1 MPPSRYAP
9 VPFVRIAH
17 PEWSKSATI
26 YQVNTRQFTDEG
38 TFAAA
43 EAQLA
48 RLKELGVDIVWIMPI
63 HPIGEVHR
71 KGSLGSPYAVKD
83 YFGVNPEFG
92 TLADFQRLVSTAHG
106 LGMYVILDWVANHS
120 AWDNPLVAEHPEW
133 YIRDWKGDFC
143 PTPWWDWD
151 DIIDFD
157 YDQAPLREYMTG
169 ALRYWVR
176 EADIDGFRCDVAG
189 FVPTDFW
196 DNARSELDE
205 IKPVFMLAE
214 SESKDLH
221 AAAFDMAYGWEWN
234 DALHRI
240 CTGSLDC
247 SALEGYYAWNAKN
260 WPQAA
265 MRMLFV
271 SNHDKNA
278 WEGTEFEQFG
288 HGLEAAMVLSVISE
302 GMPLIHNG
310 QEAGYDKRLDFF
322 ERDPIRWREHPFGDL
337 YRRLFALKHANTAL
351 WNAPWGAPM
360 VRVPNSDKTKL
371 LSFVRRN
378 DTDKVF
384 AVFNL
389 SPGHTTATFQ
399 EGLFHGRYTD
409 FVTGEQV
416 ELGADLALALAPW
429 SYRVFVR

>member
-1 MPPSRYAP
+1 MPAARYEP

-17 PEWSKSATI
+17 PEWSRSATI
-26 YQVNTRQFTDEG
+26 YQLNTRQFTDEG

-43 EAQLA
+43 EAQLP
-48 RLKELGVDIVWIMPI
+48 RLRDLGVDIVWIMPI
-63 HPIGEVHR
+63 HPIGEVNR
-71 KGSLGSPYAVKD
+71 KGSLGSPYAVRD
-83 YFGVNPEFG
+83 YFGVNPDLG
-92 TLADFQRLVSTAHG
+92 TLADFTRLVSSAHD

-120 AWDNPLVAEHPEW
+120 AWDNPLVDEHAEW

-157 YDQAPLREYMTG
+157 YDQPALREYMTR
-169 ALRYWVR
+169 AMKHWVLA
-176 EADIDGFRCDVAG
+176 ADVDGFRCDVAG
-189 FVPTDFW
+189 LVPTDFW
-196 DNARSELDE
+196 DNVRAELDA

-221 AAAFDMAYGWEWN
+221 SAAFDMAYGWAWN
-234 DALHRI
+234 DTLQRI
-240 CTGSLDC
+240 CSGSLDC
-247 SALEGYYAWNAKN
+247 AALEGYYAWNAKH
-260 WPQAA
+260 WPPGA

-271 SNHDKNA
+271 TNHDKNA
-278 WEGTEFEQFG
+278 WDGTEFEQFG
-288 HGLEAAMVLSVISE
+288 DGLEAAIVLSVVSE

-322 ERDPIRWREHPFGDL
+322 ERDPIHWREHPFGAL

-360 VRVPNSDKTKL
+360 IRVPNSDKAKL

-378 DTDKVF
+378 ETDKVF

-389 SPGHTTATFQ
+389 SPDHTAATFQ
-399 EGLFHGRYTD
+399 ESLYHGSYTD
-409 FVTGEQV
+409 FVTGEPT
-416 ELGADLALALAPW
+416 ELGAGVSLAMAPW